1 MEDHMAARDSVIAG
15 LILLRIW
22 IYLLLLG
29 KINQLGLGALVLA
42 TTVLVGV
49 LYNLDNLAEL
59 TVQLTGGSKMTATM
73 RQIRADVYAKAD
85 EVRNIA
91 ERVAA
96 SERTLL
102 QSADHMGQ
110 IAAFNLAHMGRFP
123 PADFGRFLQ
132 SG

>member
-1 MEDHMAARDSVIAG
+1 
-15 LILLRIW
+15 
-22 IYLLLLG
+22 
-29 KINQLGLGALVLA
+29 
-42 TTVLVGV
+42 V

-85 EVRNIA
+85 EVRNTA

-96 SERTLL
+96 SVRTPL
-102 QSADHMGQ
+102 QIPDHMGQ